1 MLTREPKAYG
11 KALGGFYC
19 LTMGKQWSIVNPMAQ
34 NVNIKL
40 ARSPIYIRIFR
51 YTKVQFIL
59 DNLLT
64 LSRIAVYLPTVNQQT
79 KKEKHHAR
87 NDTHRHRSIDQ

>member
-1 MLTREPKAYG
+1 MLTREAKPYG

-19 LTMGKQWSIVNPMAQ
+19 LTMGKQWSIVNPMAR

-51 YTKVQFIL
+51 YTNVMI
-59 DNLLT
+59 
-64 LSRIAVYLPTVNQQT
+64 V
-79 KKEKHHAR
+79 
-87 NDTHRHRSIDQ
+87 